1 MASQTSETSAS
12 WTDSSSIGS
21 FASKLRWN
29 FSSFFYIDYPDQHVP
44 VEPGPKRRKTKGHR
58 AYVCLH
64 CQDPPWSNRVP
75 GNAVHHAE
83 TIHRT
88 LVRASK
94 AAHDTPSRTFASDVS
109 TASLGDIDS
118 FVVRRPSQAALRSS
132 FNKQAYI
139 EALVGLLTR
148 RRLPFSTVE
157 YSELRNLCLACN
169 PAIGDLLI
177 STRKQAMGY
186 INSNYSLYSSQLAE
200 GLQATQSKI
209 HISSDLW
216 TSPHRRG
223 VLAVCAQWVSADF
236 KLQKALL
243 GLPECKYNHSGAT
256 QAGLIAST
264 LRKFK
269 INAQNLGYYVGD
281 NAASNDTCL
290 AELSRI
296 LKAES
301 GVS

>member
-1 MASQTSETSAS
+1 M
-12 WTDSSSIGS
+12 
-21 FASKLRWN
+21 
-29 FSSFFYIDYPDQHVP
+29 
-44 VEPGPKRRKTKGHR
+44 
-58 AYVCLH
+58 
-64 CQDPPWSNRVP
+64 P
-75 GNAVHHAE
+75 GNAIHHAE
-83 TIHRT
+83 TVHRA

-94 AAHDTPSRTFASDVS
+94 SAHDTPSRTFASDGS

-118 FVVRRPSQAALRSS
+118 FIVRRPSQAALRNS

-139 EALVGLLTR
+139 EAVVGLLTR
-148 RRLPFSTVE
+148 RRLPFSTVD
-157 YSELRNLCLACN
+157 YSELRDLCLACN

-223 VLAVCAQWVSADF
+223 VLAVCGQWVNADF

-256 QAGLIAST
+256 QAGLIATT

-269 INAQNLGYYVGD
+269 INAENLGYYVGD